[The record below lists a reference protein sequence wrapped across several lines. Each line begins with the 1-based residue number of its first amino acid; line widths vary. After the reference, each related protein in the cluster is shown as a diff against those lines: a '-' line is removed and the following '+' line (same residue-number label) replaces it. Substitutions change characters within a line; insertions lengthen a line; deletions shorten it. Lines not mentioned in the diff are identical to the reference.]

1 MANKIA
7 YELTTDCK
15 GDKRTSNYRV
25 KNDEIANI
33 VYLNF
38 IRLGYQIVTFSE
50 KVRELEKGNHTVI
63 ITKEK

>member
-1 MANKIA
+1 MANKIT

-15 GDKRTSNYRV
+15 GDKWTSNYRV
-25 KNDEIANI
+25 KSDEIANI

-38 IRLGYQIVTFSE
+38 VRLGYQIVRFE
-50 KVRELEKGNHTVI
+50 DKIRELEKGNHTVV

>member
-1 MANKIA
+1 MTNKIT

-15 GDKRTSNYRV
+15 DDKRTSNYRV

-50 KVRELEKGNHTVI
+50 KVRELEKGNHKVI
-63 ITKEK
+63 ITKEN